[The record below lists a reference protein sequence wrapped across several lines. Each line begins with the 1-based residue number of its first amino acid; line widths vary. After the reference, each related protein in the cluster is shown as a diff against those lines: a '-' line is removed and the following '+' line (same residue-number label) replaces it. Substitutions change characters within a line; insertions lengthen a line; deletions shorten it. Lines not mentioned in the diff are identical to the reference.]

1 MNRQVVRLA
10 ALASVPTIASAI
22 GAAPVAADAPI
33 AEVPSASQLATL
45 SQGEVALLNSGDP
58 IDVVMDPSTGD
69 IDSVAAA
76 AKSAAQI
83 SNHDVCNS
91 GDGCYAT
98 NKVPY
103 ADQGFYG
110 TAGTYYG
117 SWAYRSGY
125 SSGNYTVS
133 ACWAPSSCGVKIGR
147 GSHVTFTSDVTGT
160 SFTIY

>member
-1 MNRQVVRLA
+1 MKRRVLRL
-10 ALASVPTIASAI
+10 LMYLTVPTVVAAVS
-22 GAAPVAADAPI
+22 AAPITADAPT
-33 AEVPSASQLATL
+33 AEVPSPPQLATL
-45 SQGEVALLNSGDP
+45 NQGEVSLLDSGAPVDA
-58 IDVVMDPSTGD
+58 VMDPSTGD
-69 IDSVAAA
+69 ILSVTAAGDV
-76 AKSAAQI
+76 SPQI
-83 SNHDVCNS
+83 SNHDVCNT
-91 GDGCYAT
+91 GDGCYLT

-133 ACWAPSSCGVKIGR
+133 ACWTTNCGVKISP